1 MWWKGLQN
9 RIDWE
14 QETDW
19 MTIIKD
25 DSNSVNRTREVLS
38 DRDLM
43 AQIGKSRQK
52 DVKSRDFEELAEELG
67 I

>member
-1 MWWKGLQN
+1 
-9 RIDWE
+9 
-14 QETDW
+14 